1 MWPFKIIP
9 LIFEG
14 YKVSKGS
21 GNPQFVQSDI
31 AVLKVN
37 DTDKPLRL
45 LRSACLPRPN
55 NKNDKAVHAGWS
67 EPPPLGYVQS
77 QASGY
82 TSNYR

>member
-1 MWPFKIIP
+1 M
-9 LIFEG
+9 
-14 YKVSKGS
+14 
-21 GNPQFVQSDI
+21 
-31 AVLKVN
+31 
-37 DTDKPLRL
+37 RL

-55 NKNDKAVHAGWS
+55 NNDDKAVHAGWS